1 MPLKPTPFV
10 RAMVSLNTM
19 PDMRAIGILKTTVEY
34 HDIVES
40 IVPLA
45 PFVEEF
51 PCHLKNPN
59 LCANFRKKFWR
70 APNAKQKIKILKFS
84 T

>member
-1 MPLKPTPFV
+1 VNPHPT
-10 RAMVSLNTM
+10 L
-19 PDMRAIGILKTTVEY
+19 RAIEILKTTVEY
-34 HDIVES
+34 HDVVEL

-51 PCHLKNPN
+51 PCTPINPKE
-59 LCANFRKKFWR
+59 AGFFRKKFWR
-70 APNAKQKIKILKFS
+70 APNAKKKIKILKFS